1 MKKSLVAIAA
11 LTLVGAASAQVT
23 ITGNLSGSYQKSL
36 DGTRGL
42 SVSDN
47 SIFFGIT
54 EDLGGG
60 MKFNASTGFDAGGR
74 NKDFTSSAGMEN
86 FSIAVTGGFGGVK
99 FASYESDGPFAAV
112 AISGASLPVGAFDAN
127 GANMGKRAR
136 EAVTYS
142 TPVFGGFKGALT
154 YVTAAGQF
162 SSTPGLA
169 TNAAIT
175 KADGTASAGFWDS
188 NTKVVPA
195 LSYTNGPL
203 SAYVEYASFN
213 PSYSG
218 TSADT
223 ITQPTATVSY
233 DFGVAKVAAGWTK
246 PSNNDVTIGFGVN
259 VPVGALT
266 LGLETFSF
274 NSSAAQGTA
283 TYTDFAVA
291 YSLSKRTSLKAS
303 FGTVND
309 AFVAYSKPNP
319 YGQTVLGTGTAPF
332 GAATADISN
341 QQTRIG
347 LFHSF

>member
-1 MKKSLVAIAA
+1 V
-11 LTLVGAASAQVT
+11 
-23 ITGNLSGSYQKSL
+23 
-36 DGTRGL
+36 
-42 SVSDN
+42 
-47 SIFFGIT
+47 
-54 EDLGGG
+54 
-60 MKFNASTGFDAGGR
+60 
-74 NKDFTSSAGMEN
+74 
-86 FSIAVTGGFGGVK
+86 
-99 FASYESDGPFAAV
+99 
-112 AISGASLPVGAFDAN
+112 FDAN
-127 GANMGKRAR
+127 GANLGKRAR
-136 EAVTYS
+136 EAITYS
-142 TPVFGGFKGALT
+142 TPVFSGFKGALT

-162 SSTPGLA
+162 SSTPNNGA
-169 TNAAIT
+169 TAAVPAT
-175 KADGTASAGFWDS
+175 VTAAGAGTNPGINGSATSFWDS
-188 NTKVVPA
+188 NTKIVPA

-213 PSYSG
+213 PSYTG
-218 TSADT
+218 TSSDT
-223 ITQPTATVSY
+223 VTQPTATVSY

-274 NSSAAQGTA
+274 NSSKVQGTA

-309 AFVAYSKPNP
+309 AFVAYSTANA
-319 YGQTVLGTGTAPF
+319 YGQTVLSPV
-332 GAATADISN
+332 TADSSN